1 VRRLRREDEVARIR
15 ERLLRFGFPRMRMLL
30 LVLLT
35 GGSGLLASWLL
46 LRAGLVSMP
55 LRYLLALC
63 IAYAIFLLLVRLFV
77 EHVDPGPDISGD
89 PTRPYSGGSGSG
101 RADAGASSAHG
112 HDAGLLD
119 GVGAADEA
127 LPLVLLVVA
136 AIAIACAALWII
148 VSAPTL
154 FAELLVDGALSAT
167 LYRRLR
173 GLETRHWLDTALRHT
188 IGPFLVTAIVL
199 VAFAFAAQHYRPHA
213 HSLGDVFARGSD
225 VSAR

>member
-1 VRRLRREDEVARIR
+1 MRRLRREDEVARIR

-77 EHVDPGPDISGD
+77 EHVDPGSADIPGD
-89 PTRPYSGGSGSG
+89 PTRPYSGGSGS
-101 RADAGASSAHG
+101 RVDAGTSSASG
-112 HDAGLLD
+112 HDAGLFD
-119 GVGAADEA
+119 GLGAADEA
-127 LPLVLLVVA
+127 WPLVLLAIA
-136 AIAIACAALWII
+136 AIAIACAALWIV

-173 GLETRHWLDTALRHT
+173 GLEKRHWLDTALRHT

-199 VAFAFAAQHYRPHA
+199 VAFAFTAQHYRPHA
-213 HSLGDVFARGSD
+213 HSLGEVFARGSD
-225 VSAR
+225 VSVR

>member
-1 VRRLRREDEVARIR
+1 MRRLRREDEVANIR
-15 ERLLRFGFPRMRMLL
+15 ERLLRFGFPRARMLL

-46 LRAGLVSMP
+46 LRAGLASMP

-63 IAYAIFLLLVRLFV
+63 IAYAIFLLLVRRFA
-77 EHVDPGPDISGD
+77 EHGDLDFDI
-89 PTRPYSGGSGSG
+89 PGSGSG
-101 RADAGASSAHG
+101 NSHAVGSGGGRIDAGAASAHD
-112 HDAGLLD
+112 HDASWLD
-119 GVGAADEA
+119 GADAAEA
-127 LPLVLLVVA
+127 LPLLLVIA
-136 AIAIACAALWII
+136 AIAIACASLWIV

-173 GLETRHWLDTALRHT
+173 KLETRHWLDTAVRHT
-188 IGPFLVTAIVL
+188 IGPFLVTAVVV

-213 HSLGDVFARGSD
+213 HSLGEVFAPATGNP
-225 VSAR
+225 

>member
-1 VRRLRREDEVARIR
+1 LSVRRLRREDEVANIR
-15 ERLLRFGFPRMRMLL
+15 ERLLRFGFPRARMLL

-46 LRAGLVSMP
+46 LRAGLASMP

-63 IAYAIFLLLVRLFV
+63 IAYAIFLLLVRRFA
-77 EHVDPGPDISGD
+77 EHGDLDFDI
-89 PTRPYSGGSGSG
+89 PGSGSG
-101 RADAGASSAHG
+101 NSHAVGSGGGRIDAGAASAHD
-112 HDAGLLD
+112 HDASWLD
-119 GVGAADEA
+119 GADAAEA
-127 LPLVLLVVA
+127 LPLLLVIA
-136 AIAIACAALWII
+136 AIAIACASLWIV

-173 GLETRHWLDTALRHT
+173 KLETRHWLDTAVRHT
-188 IGPFLVTAIVL
+188 IGPFLVTAVVV

-213 HSLGDVFARGSD
+213 HSLGEVFAPATGTP
-225 VSAR
+225 

>member
-1 VRRLRREDEVARIR
+1 MRRLRREDEVANIR
-15 ERLLRFGFPRMRMLL
+15 ERLLRFGFPRARMLL

-46 LRAGLVSMP
+46 LRAGLASMP

-63 IAYAIFLLLVRLFV
+63 IAYAIFLLLVRRFA
-77 EHVDPGPDISGD
+77 EHGDLDFDIPGSG
-89 PTRPYSGGSGSG
+89 SGNSHADGSGSG
-101 RADAGASSAHG
+101 RVDAGAASAHD
-112 HDAGLLD
+112 HDAGWLD
-119 GVGAADEA
+119 GADAAEA
-127 LPLVLLVVA
+127 LPLLLVIA
-136 AIAIACAALWII
+136 AIAIACASLWIV

-173 GLETRHWLDTALRHT
+173 KLETRHWLDTAVRHT
-188 IGPFLVTAIVL
+188 IGPFLVTAVVV

-213 HSLGDVFARGSD
+213 HSLGEVFAPATGNP
-225 VSAR
+225 

>member
-1 VRRLRREDEVARIR
+1 LSVRRLRREDEVANIR
-15 ERLLRFGFPRMRMLL
+15 ERLLRFGFPRARMLL

-46 LRAGLVSMP
+46 LRAGLASMP

-63 IAYAIFLLLVRLFV
+63 IAYAIFLLLVRRFA
-77 EHVDPGPDISGD
+77 EHGDLDFDI
-89 PTRPYSGGSGSG
+89 PGSGSG
-101 RADAGASSAHG
+101 NSHAVGSGGGRIDAGAASAHD
-112 HDAGLLD
+112 HDAGWLD
-119 GVGAADEA
+119 GADAAEA
-127 LPLVLLVVA
+127 LPLLLVIA
-136 AIAIACAALWII
+136 AIAIACASLWIV

-173 GLETRHWLDTALRHT
+173 KLETRHWLDTAVRHT
-188 IGPFLVTAIVL
+188 IGPFLVTAVVV

-213 HSLGDVFARGSD
+213 HSLGEVFAPATGNP
-225 VSAR
+225 

>member
-1 VRRLRREDEVARIR
+1 MRRLRREDEVANIR
-15 ERLLRFGFPRMRMLL
+15 ERLLRFGFPRARMLL

-46 LRAGLVSMP
+46 LRAGLASMP

-63 IAYAIFLLLVRLFV
+63 IAYAIFLLLVRRFA
-77 EHVDPGPDISGD
+77 EHGDLDFDI
-89 PTRPYSGGSGSG
+89 PGSGSG
-101 RADAGASSAHG
+101 NSHAVGSGGGRIDAGAASAHD
-112 HDAGLLD
+112 HDASCLD
-119 GVGAADEA
+119 GADAAEA
-127 LPLVLLVVA
+127 LPLLLVIA
-136 AIAIACAALWII
+136 AIAIACASLWIV

-173 GLETRHWLDTALRHT
+173 KLETRHWLDTAVRHT
-188 IGPFLVTAIVL
+188 IGPFLVTAVVV

-213 HSLGDVFARGSD
+213 HSLGEVFAPATGNP
-225 VSAR
+225 

>member
-1 VRRLRREDEVARIR
+1 MRREDEVARIR
-15 ERLLRFGFPRMRMLL
+15 ERLLRFGFPRARMLL

-35 GGSGLLASWLL
+35 GGCGLLASWLM

-55 LRYLLALC
+55 LRYLLALG

-77 EHVDPGPDISGD
+77 EHVDPTVDIPGD
-89 PTRPYSGGSGSG
+89 PTRPCSTGSGGG
-101 RADAGASSAHG
+101 RIDAGPSSA

-119 GVGAADEA
+119 GLGGADEA
-127 LPLVLLVVA
+127 LPLVLLAIA
-136 AIAIACAALWII
+136 ALAIACALLWVV

-173 GLETRHWLDTALRHT
+173 KLDQRHWLDTALRHT

-199 VAFAFAAQHYRPHA
+199 VAFAFAAQHYRPLA
-213 HSLGDVFARGSD
+213 HSIGDVFAQRND
-225 VSAR
+225 AWTR